1 MFKFSDILK
10 FFRKNNLSESIA
22 KSQKGILDTFA
33 KLESGADNFSDER
46 IVTKELTRLLELFP
60 DSPGFLGKHNKY
72 PKPKK
77 RFFFFVKTLPDLG
90 ELREAVS
97 KPIEKM
103 DITATRA
110 KIKKLQK
117 HYMHFPDVHA
127 LNAIQVFNDTIQSGV
142 DEKKIDV
149 LKSSFIEMANAICNG
164 GISIFNITWFIK
176 IYLKYLEV
184 LNEKYIREYNATQK
198 HYHQT
203 VRGLAYDLHKKQIQ
217 LLSLITIKEKL
228 GGLTLLNQKLRG
240 SKFFREGITK
250 DEVRDACK
258 AILHEDE
265 NKSISEGKTAKHIF
279 WVLITETLLFAKIPV
294 FRKLILDTLQFIPDL
309 SRDMILHKAMITTMC
324 LLTDFRLAY
333 AKGDTQSSKKISSE
347 LFNHCVELIDQ
358 YLEYTILTKPHEL
371 DPFLKAAW
379 IAKESQGLYPEH
391 EYKKVINQAMAF
403 LDIVIGKRGQVKGSF
418 DQASNLKEELINIK
432 IQHGWP
438 I

>member
-1 MFKFSDILK
+1 MFKFASLFNFK
-10 FFRKNNLSESIA
+10 KNKLSETIA
-22 KSQKGILDTFA
+22 KSQKGILDTMA
-33 KLESGADNFSDER
+33 KLESGADNFSDEK
-46 IVTKELTRLLELFP
+46 IVTKELTRLISFFP
-60 DSPGFLGKHNKY
+60 ESPKFLGKNIKY

-77 RFFFFVKTLPDLG
+77 RFFLFTKKLPDLSD
-90 ELREAVS
+90 LREAVS

-103 DITATRA
+103 DITSTRF

-117 HYMHFPDVHA
+117 RYLYFPEVHA
-127 LNAIQVFNDTIQSGV
+127 LNAIQVFNDTMQSGL
-142 DEKKIDV
+142 DEKKLDT
-149 LKSSFIEMANAICNG
+149 LKSSFIEMSNAICNG
-164 GISIFNITWFIK
+164 GMSIFNITWFIR

-184 LNEKYIREYNATQK
+184 LNERYIHEYHANQK
-198 HYHQT
+198 HYHST
-203 VRGLAYDLHKKQIQ
+203 VRELAYDLHKKQIQ
-217 LLSLITIKEKL
+217 LLALISVKDKL

-240 SKFFREGITK
+240 SRFFKEGSTK
-250 DEVRDACK
+250 DEIRDACK

-265 NKSISEGKTAKHIF
+265 NKAVSEGKNAKHVF

-294 FRKLILDTLQFIPDL
+294 FRRLILETLQLIPDL
-309 SRDMILHKAMITTMC
+309 SRDLILHKAMITTMC

-333 AKGDTQSSKKISSE
+333 AKGDTQASKKISGE
-347 LFNHCVELIDQ
+347 IFINCVDLVDQ

-379 IAKESQGLYPEH
+379 IVKESQGLYAEH
-391 EYKKVINQAMAF
+391 EYKKLIEQAISF

-432 IQHGWP
+432 IKNGWP